1 MGTGGCGGVGGDVRL
16 RQPHGAVT
24 DSVVPAFDVI
34 ADVSTASMKASPM
47 VGNLSDI
54 MPRSMQAPLLRKNVS
69 EQSVIYVICL
79 VENIWPFASSPD
91 RLSKMAPNNLIP
103 SLFAERILVLTGMR
117 LEEVKPS
124 LERRPTPAKQ
134 LWHPVSAIAVMLVQ
148 LAVYGVCDDP
158 KASVANSALRG
169 VADKVIVG
177 WGLDLPFFHEFVRLS
192 KIWLSMVM
200 LIDDCHCPWLNCR

>member
-1 MGTGGCGGVGGDVRL
+1 
-16 RQPHGAVT
+16 
-24 DSVVPAFDVI
+24 
-34 ADVSTASMKASPM
+34 
-47 VGNLSDI
+47 
-54 MPRSMQAPLLRKNVS
+54 
-69 EQSVIYVICL
+69 
-79 VENIWPFASSPD
+79 
-91 RLSKMAPNNLIP
+91 MAPNNLIP

-177 WGLDLPFFHEFVRLS
+177 WGFDIPFFHEFV
-192 KIWLSMVM
+192 K
-200 LIDDCHCPWLNCR
+200 